1 MNLSEL
7 NEINIHELGS
17 ASLSVRIIAITLL
30 ILLVLG
36 VGLYYDSNKIYQRL
50 EQARQQE
57 LSLKQDFQAK
67 AAQAANLEDYQQQ
80 LEDMRSILAT
90 LLQQLPSE
98 AEIPE
103 LIVDISQTALSN
115 GLQINLFK
123 PEQERQQDFYSEKP
137 IKLMMQGSYHQFAL
151 FASDIAAL
159 PRIVTLHDIKLG
171 HDDSQQMTM
180 HALAKTY
187 RYLGHEH
194 DYKQ

>member
-7 NEINIHELGS
+7 NEININELGS
-17 ASLSVRIIAITLL
+17 ASLSVRIIAITIL

-36 VGLYYDSNKIYQRL
+36 IGLHYDTKKIYQRL
-50 EQARQQE
+50 EQSRQQE
-57 LSLKQDFQAK
+57 LSLQQDFQAK
-67 AAQAANLEDYQQQ
+67 AAKAANLTRYQQQ
-80 LEDMRSILAT
+80 LEEMRRTLGT

-115 GLQINLFK
+115 GLEINLFK

-137 IKLMMQGSYHQFAL
+137 IELVMQGSYHQFAL

-159 PRIVTLHDIKLG
+159 PRIVTLHNIKLA
-171 HDDSQQMTM
+171 HDDSKQMTM

-194 DYKQ
+194 EYKQ